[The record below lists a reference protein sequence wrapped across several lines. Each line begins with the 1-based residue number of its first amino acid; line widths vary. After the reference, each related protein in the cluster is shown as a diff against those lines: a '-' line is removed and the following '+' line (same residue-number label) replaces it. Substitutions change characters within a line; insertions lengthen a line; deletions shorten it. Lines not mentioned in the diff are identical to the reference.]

1 MQVSYA
7 GMDLIHKQMGQ
18 NCGSMSVFTVFEIE
32 IDTGWLVLLSLGIL
46 DIVKSEAESCE

>member
-7 GMDLIHKQMGQ
+7 GLDLIHKKMGQ
-18 NCGSMSVFTVFEIE
+18 NCGSMSVFAVFELE
-32 IDTGWLVLLSLGIL
+32 IDTGWLVFLSLGIL